1 MIYDLFSNKRVT
13 LAIVAVV
20 ATVVAIASLLTIY
33 DSASYFFDGGDDELV
48 NEIVEG
54 ISDSVVSEL
63 SYETGSDEYFYVFND
78 CYDTWGNVAKVK
90 IAGDISTG
98 GYYVTEEGDS
108 ISEEVSPEEIIFYL
122 NEIDNDNT
130 FSAIILS
137 IDSLGGYP
145 VPSEQIAKAIKQIEK
160 PVVVVVESYADSGAY
175 IIASSADY
183 IFASKLSEVGAIGV
197 TMSYLDYSTQNLHE
211 GIKYNSLSSG
221 KFKDTGD
228 PDKTLTYEE
237 RNLLMRDVNKM
248 HDIVVEMIAENRNL
262 SVEEVQKL
270 ADGSTMLGEDALA
283 NKLID
288 EIGGEYEAMQWLAGE
303 LNEEVSVCNY
313 N

>member
-1 MIYDLFSNKRVT
+1 MQFQFFSNKYIT
-13 LAIVAVV
+13 SAIIAIVAF
-20 ATVVAIASLLTIY
+20 ASLITIY
-33 DSASYFFDGGDDELV
+33 DTAVYYISGGDEELI

-63 SYETGSDEYFYVFND
+63 SYELGDDEYSYIFND
-78 CYDTWGNVAKVK
+78 CYDIWGNVAKVK
-90 IAGDISTG
+90 IVGDITSE
-98 GYYVTEEGDS
+98 GYSLVENGEPVYV
-108 ISEEVSPEEIIFYL
+108 EVLPEEIIYYL

-137 IDSLGGYP
+137 IDSLGGYA
-145 VPSEQIAKAIKQIEK
+145 VPSEQIAKAIKRIEK
-160 PVVVVVESYADSGAY
+160 PVVAVVESSADSGGY

-211 GIKYNSLSSG
+211 GVKYNSLSSG
-221 KFKDTGD
+221 KFKDMGD

-237 RNLLMRDVNKM
+237 RNLLMRDVQKA

-262 SVEEVQKL
+262 TVEEIQKL

-288 EIGGEYEAMQWLAGE
+288 EIGGEYQAMQWLAAE
-303 LNEEVSVCNY
+303 LNQEVSVCNY

>member
-1 MIYDLFSNKRVT
+1 MQFQLPPKKYITSVII
-13 LAIVAVV
+13 A
-20 ATVVAIASLLTIY
+20 VVAIASLITIY
-33 DSASYFFDGGDDELV
+33 DTAVYYISGGDEELIDE
-48 NEIVEG
+48 IIEG
-54 ISDSVVSEL
+54 VSDSVVSEL
-63 SYETGSDEYFYVFND
+63 SYELGDDEYFYILND

-90 IAGDISTG
+90 IVGDISSE
-98 GYYVTEEGDS
+98 GYSLVENGEPVYV
-108 ISEEVSPEEIIFYL
+108 EVLPEEIIYYL
-122 NEIDNDNT
+122 NEIDNDNQY
-130 FSAIILS
+130 SAIILS
-137 IDSLGGYP
+137 IDSLGGYV
-145 VPSEQIAKAIKQIEK
+145 VPSEKIAKAIKRIEK
-160 PVVVVVESYADSGAY
+160 PVIAVVESSADSGAY

-197 TMSYLDYSTQNLHE
+197 TMSYLDYSTQNLRE

-228 PDKTLTYEE
+228 MEKPLTYEE
-237 RNLLMRDVNKM
+237 RNLLMRDVQKA

-262 SVEEVQKL
+262 TVEEIQKL

-303 LNEEVSVCNY
+303 LNQEVGVCNY